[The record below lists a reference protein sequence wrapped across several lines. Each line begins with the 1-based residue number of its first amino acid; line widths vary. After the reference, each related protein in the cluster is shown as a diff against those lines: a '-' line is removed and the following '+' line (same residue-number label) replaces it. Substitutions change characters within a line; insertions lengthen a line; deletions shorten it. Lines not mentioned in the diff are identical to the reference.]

1 MRGYSAAMFAK
12 FCLPTMRAVD
22 ILVMDNLTSYKDQES
37 LDLLKNAGVTQ
48 KDANHWFAH
57 CGYSFI

>member
-1 MRGYSAAMFAK
+1 
-12 FCLPTMRAVD
+12 MRAGD

-37 LDLLKNAGVTQ
+37 WDLLKNAGVTQ